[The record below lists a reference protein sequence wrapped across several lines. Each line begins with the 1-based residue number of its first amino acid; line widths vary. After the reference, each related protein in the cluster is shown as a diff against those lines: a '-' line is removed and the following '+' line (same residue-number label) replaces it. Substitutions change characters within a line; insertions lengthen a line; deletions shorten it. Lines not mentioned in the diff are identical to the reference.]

1 MKRSNGMD
9 FRSKVIIGVGAVSVL
24 TASYWVYLFITHR
37 RKSKRDQDSEEKEST
52 DDPKV
57 GSPTRTRLEN
67 VSLEEALQ
75 QLRSLTKRTRRSA
88 NKVRELITKEETN
101 LLRAKRR
108 GNVDFAAIHEDNIK
122 RLHSKFIYDTQLSE
136 RLNGAVT
143 KIESHMR
150 AMKDLNEV
158 KALLQRMM
166 MTLDEEEEK
175 SVLSS
180 ITDLEREL
188 EHVESLEPAK
198 STNTT
203 TSASPSRHKTT
214 AREGKFNEQA
224 IAGDIIS
231 LRGTKSFLLPS
242 GQVAYLFSHE
252 REKLASIEAATDTE
266 IRFDEFDPARR
277 KCLISGCT
285 LGIIEAEKQLRV
297 LIREYPIDETLT
309 IPREMVRYI
318 KGKNGTTIKSLK
330 ADTGDLFELKVPC

>member
-1 MKRSNGMD
+1 MSRFYPVLHINRNSLLKRSNGMD
-9 FRSKVIIGVGAVSVL
+9 FRSKVIIGVGAISVL
-24 TASYWVYLFITHR
+24 TASYWVYLFINHR

-57 GSPTRTRLEN
+57 GSPTRTRSEN
-67 VSLEEALQ
+67 VSVEEALQ

-122 RLHSKFIYDTQLSE
+122 RLNSKFIYDTQLSE

-188 EHVESLEPAK
+188 EHVE
-198 STNTT
+198 
-203 TSASPSRHKTT
+203 
-214 AREGKFNEQA
+214 
-224 IAGDIIS
+224 
-231 LRGTKSFLLPS
+231 
-242 GQVAYLFSHE
+242 V
-252 REKLASIEAATDTE
+252 
-266 IRFDEFDPARR
+266 
-277 KCLISGCT
+277 
-285 LGIIEAEKQLRV
+285 
-297 LIREYPIDETLT
+297 
-309 IPREMVRYI
+309 
-318 KGKNGTTIKSLK
+318 
-330 ADTGDLFELKVPC
+330 